1 MQEFDITGFVNFPGN
16 NVLNIKKIE
25 TGRTFIYL
33 VAAEYTYQ
41 RGLDTEHLSRISIDM
56 NGNYMGDDIS
66 PKNNLITSN
75 CSVNDIVSLIKNQ
88 SENHWDNNISFISCV
103 LIGWSNYSYQLT
115 DNLQTWVCSFRE
127 LTEEGRKLYYS
138 FKKLHYN
145 NDIRILTF
153 NNINYNS

>member
-16 NVLNIKKIE
+16 NVLNIKKLE
-25 TGRTFIYL
+25 TGQTFIYL
-33 VAAEYTYQ
+33 VATEYSNS
-41 RGLDTEHLSRISIDM
+41 EKFNKISIDID
-56 NGNYMGDDIS
+56 GDYMGDDIS
-66 PKNNLITSN
+66 PKNSLITSN
-75 CSVNDIVSLIKNQ
+75 CSVNDVVSLIKNQ
-88 SENHWDNNISFISCV
+88 TENNWDNNISFISCV

-153 NNINYNS
+153 NNINYNN